1 MNSHWKKYLAKL
13 FVLDHGASMWF
24 NPIYHVPF
32 AKLCSDQIRHF
43 TNSPFV
49 TFNCSISEIPNEFF
63 FSKISNLSKNIE

>member
-63 FSKISNLSKNIE
+63 FLKNFKPFKKH

>member
-24 NPIYHVPF
+24 NTIYHVPF

-63 FSKISNLSKNIE
+63 FLKNFKPFKKH

>member
-24 NPIYHVPF
+24 NPIYHVPL

-63 FSKISNLSKNIE
+63 FLKNFKPFKKY